1 MSRKQTPLCL
11 LCTIVERGGGQRAFR
26 TYEKHGI
33 ALHYRISGEGT
44 ASSDLLDLLGFGVHC
59 DRHSSPPRRSSDLW
73 PRAPAAPW
81 TRWWKKSTGT
91 APTCGPRAFCSC
103 CR

>member
-33 ALHYRISGEGT
+33 ALHYRISG
-44 ASSDLLDLLGFGVHC
+44 
-59 DRHSSPPRRSSDLW
+59 
-73 PRAPAAPW
+73 
-81 TRWWKKSTGT
+81 
-91 APTCGPRAFCSC
+91 
-103 CR
+103 